1 MWVCPQSLQSCPTL
15 QPHGRQPP
23 GSSAHGI
30 PQARMLQWV
39 AMPSSR
45 GSSWPRDW
53 TRITCMAGR
62 VLTAEP
68 LGRPN
73 NKHEC
78 LVSETDLVKPPGCDD
93 HPYHWPHRCS
103 DMTLDRHLPFGL
115 LKAETQTKVKTDFVW
130 ILEHLSLRP
139 PSIKRDRRC
148 KMSCGMDQ
156 PAERLFSV

>member
-1 MWVCPQSLQSCPTL
+1 MSNPTAPWMDCSLQDPLPMGFPRQECCSGLPCP
-15 QPHGRQPP
+15 PP
-23 GSSAHGI
+23 GDLPDPGI
-30 PQARMLQWV
+30 PD
-39 AMPSSR
+39 P
-45 GSSWPRDW
+45 
-53 TRITCMAGR
+53 RITCMAGR

-78 LVSETDLVKPPGCDD
+78 LVSKTDLVKPPGCDD

-115 LKAETQTKVKTDFVW
+115 LRAETQTKVKTDFVW
-130 ILEHLSLRP
+130 ILGHLSLGP
-139 PSIKRDRRC
+139 PSVKRDRRC

-156 PAERLFSV
+156 PAERWFSV